1 MPPEPTR
8 AQRRRRA
15 FAVTVSLAVHSL
27 LFLVVI
33 QGRLPK
39 VPDRVPQF
47 IALPEP
53 GPEQE
58 RTSPVRY
65 YVPRLEQGQGTRPR
79 PLPPVRPLPTDT
91 ARAPVNIAETPPP
104 DSAAIPRTPAGRIGP
119 ALGDGRLWVRP
130 LPLPPRALAQRLQ
143 QTHEELVDSAVNAIV
158 QQYLDS
164 IAREPG
170 ADRVRLPDWTAEV
183 AGSKFGLDSRNIYI
197 AGLKIPAAV
206 LALLPIPASGNQQN
220 ALNHNGE
227 WIAEDLRRAA
237 QRSTSLDDFKR
248 AVRSL
253 RIEKQR
259 QKDLERAQR
268 EQPDTAGRQPSTGT
282 P

>member
-1 MPPEPTR
+1 M
-8 AQRRRRA
+8 RRERNRSGA
-15 FAVTVSLAVHSL
+15 RWPRLLALGISLALHSL

-33 QGRLPK
+33 HGRLP
-39 VPDRVPQF
+39 RVPERRPLL

-53 GPEQE
+53 EPEQE
-58 RTSPVRY
+58 RSSPVHY
-65 YVPRLEQGQGTRPR
+65 YVPRLEQGRGTRPR
-79 PLPPVRPLPTDT
+79 SVPPIRPIPADT
-91 ARAPVNIAETPPP
+91 ARQPEVLADAPVVERAV
-104 DSAAIPRTPAGRIGP
+104 PRTPAGRIGP

-143 QTHEELVDSAVNAIV
+143 PSHVELVDSAVTAIV

-170 ADRVRLPDWTAEV
+170 ADQVNLPDWTTRI

-206 LALLPIPASGNQQN
+206 LALLPIPASGNQQR
-220 ALNHNGE
+220 ALDHSGQ

-237 QRSTSLDDFKR
+237 QRATTLDEFKR
-248 AVRSL
+248 AVREL
-253 RIEKQR
+253 RTEKQR

-268 EQPDTAGRQPSTGT
+268 ERPDSTGNHGE
-282 P
+282 

>member
-1 MPPEPTR
+1 VPPERP
-8 AQRRRRA
+8 AAQQRRRA
-15 FAVTVSLAVHSL
+15 IALGISLAVHSL

-33 QGRLPK
+33 HGRLPK
-39 VPDRVPQF
+39 VPDRAPRF
-47 IALPEP
+47 ITLPEP
-53 GPEQE
+53 EPEQE

-65 YVPRLEQGQGTRPR
+65 YVPRLEQGRGTRPK
-79 PLPPVRPLPTDT
+79 PLPPVRPFPADS
-91 ARAPVNIAETPPP
+91 AKAPVNVAETPPP
-104 DSAAIPRTPAGRIGP
+104 DSAAIPRTRAGRIGP

-143 QTHEELVDSAVNAIV
+143 PTHEELVDSAVNAIV

-170 ADRVRLPDWTAEV
+170 ADQVRLPDWTTEV

-237 QRSTSLDDFKR
+237 VRATSLDDFKR
-248 AVRSL
+248 AVRNL

-259 QKDLERAQR
+259 QKDLDRAQR
-268 EQPDTAGRQPSTGT
+268 EQPDSTLGDDH
-282 P
+282 